1 VKGVEVPP
9 LLIGLAAVGAF
20 LLLSFLGLPLG
31 FAFALVGFVGMV
43 FLKGLIPALN
53 LLGGNPYAQVS
64 SFVLCAVPLFI
75 LMGQFAFYSG
85 ISRNLF
91 DAAYKTTS
99 RLPGG
104 LAVATMAACTAF
116 AACTGSSVASA
127 ATMGTIAYPEMQ
139 RYQYSPRLATATIA
153 AGGTLGI
160 LIPPSTIFIILG
172 IITETNIGALLIAGI
187 FPGLLLSGLFIL
199 LILGMCKRN
208 PQLGP
213 PGKPFSWKEKLY
225 SLKGVWGMVALFVLV
240 IGGLYIGVF
249 SPCEAG
255 CIGAFGA
262 FILALIKRIKLSAF
276 LGTLRDSTQITT
288 YILFILIGASIFNIF
303 LGIAGVPIALSNWVL
318 SLPLSPIG
326 IVIAML
332 LLYIP
337 LGMFLDTLGMILLTV
352 PIFFPVIVQLGFDP
366 IWFGVLMC
374 MVAELGMVTPPVAI
388 NVYIV
393 QGVTKVS
400 MEDIF
405 RGMIPFVIVY
415 VMAIGFIV
423 AFPEISLFLPRTM
436 K

>member
-1 VKGVEVPP
+1 
-9 LLIGLAAVGAF
+9 
-20 LLLSFLGLPLG
+20 LGLPLG
-31 FAFALVGFVGMV
+31 FSFALVGFAGMV

-53 LLGGNPYAQVS
+53 LLGGNPYSQVA
-64 SFVLCAVPLFI
+64 SFILCAVPLFI

-85 ISRNLF
+85 ISRDLF
-91 DAAYKTTS
+91 SAAYKLMA

-127 ATMGTIAYPEMQ
+127 ATMGSIAFPEMQ
-139 RYQYSPRLATATIA
+139 RYRYSSRLSTATIA

-160 LIPPSTIFIILG
+160 LIPPSTIFVILG

-199 LILGMCKRN
+199 LIFGMCKRN
-208 PQLGP
+208 PVLGP
-213 PGKPFSWKEKLY
+213 RGEAFSWKEKFQ
-225 SLKGVWGMVALFVLV
+225 SLTGVWGMVVLFIVV
-240 IGGLYIGVF
+240 IGGLYVGIF

-262 FILALIKRIKLSAF
+262 FILSLIKRMKFSAF
-276 LGTLRDSTQITT
+276 LATLKDSAQITC

-303 LGIAGVPIALSNWVL
+303 LGIAGVPAALSNWII
-318 SLPLSPIG
+318 SLPVSPIG

-337 LGMFLDTLGMILLTV
+337 FGMFLDTLGMILLTV
-352 PIFFPVIVQLGFDP
+352 PIFFPVIIQLGFDP
-366 IWFGVLMC
+366 VWFGVLIC
-374 MVAELGMVTPPVAI
+374 MMAELGMVTPPVAI
-388 NVYIV
+388 NVYVV
-393 QGVTKVS
+393 QGVTKVP
-400 MEDIF
+400 MEEIF
-405 RGMIPFVIVY
+405 RGVLPFIFVY
-415 VMAIGFIV
+415 LIAIGFIV

>member
-1 VKGVEVPP
+1 MDP
-9 LLIGLAAVGAF
+9 LIIGLIAVFAF
-20 LLLSFLGLPLG
+20 LFLAFLGLPLA
-31 FAFALVGFVGMV
+31 FSFALVGFVGMV

-53 LLGGNPYAQVS
+53 LLGGNPYIQVS
-64 SFVLCAVPLFI
+64 SFVLGAVPLFI

-91 DAAYKTTS
+91 DAAYKIMA

-104 LAVATMAACTAF
+104 LALATMAACTAF

-127 ATMGTIAYPEMQ
+127 ATMGTIAFPEMQ
-139 RYQYSPRLATATIA
+139 RYNYSPKLATATIA

-160 LIPPSTIFIILG
+160 LIPPSTIFVILG

-187 FPGLLLSGLFIL
+187 FPGLLLSSLFIF
-199 LILGMCKRN
+199 LIFIMCKVN
-208 PQLGP
+208 PLLGP
-213 PGKPFSWKEKLY
+213 YGKVFSWREKLY
-225 SLKGVWGMVALFVLV
+225 SLSGIWGMIVLFLIV

-255 CIGAFGA
+255 SIGAFGS
-262 FILALIKRIKLSAF
+262 FVLALVKRIKWHDLLTALRESAE
-276 LGTLRDSTQITT
+276 ITC

-303 LGIAGVPIALSNWVL
+303 LGIAGVPEALSNWII
-318 SLPLSPIG
+318 SLPVSPIG

-352 PIFFPVIVQLGFDP
+352 PIFFPVMVQLGFDP
-366 IWFGVLMC
+366 IWFGVLIC
-374 MVAELGMVTPPVAI
+374 MMAELGMITPPVAI

-393 QGVTKVS
+393 QGVTKVPMS
-400 MEDIF
+400 EIF
-405 RGMIPFVIVY
+405 RGVLPFILVY
-415 VMAIGFIV
+415 LIAIGLIV
-423 AFPEISLFLPRTM
+423 AFPNIALFLPKTM